1 MWKNKVSCM
10 LAVIALCGVMTAGAD
25 DYTIL
30 DKAEKVET
38 TIYGTA
44 QTGSLNDRVAALDK
58 LLNGQSTVSGSLQD
72 KTNALYKDVYGNSG
86 SDLSLVAAVNLM
98 QWQYSGQITE
108 EPILVRVDALEEGID
123 GKVITGALNGRVQS
137 LRHALLGNT
146 KYVSQSV
153 TIPAGTIVKMKN
165 LEALNS
171 KTAKE
176 GDTVHFAVS
185 EDVVIGDVV
194 AIPRGMEADGTITN
208 ARKSGMF
215 GKDGKIEITYHTV
228 RAADNTPVPLIIGEK
243 TKEEYKRTAGAV
255 GASAAGAIILGPV
268 GLVGGLFVHGND
280 VDIPVGTEMFAE
292 VKENT
297 EVMGFKEAGAADDMK
312 SADMAASGVVVAE
325 HPSST
330 ADTGTSQSGY
340 YGEVTPV
347 ELDDGKSENAP
358 QDKADHQDEDEEVVV
373 TITPS
378 EDQTTGD
385 VHE

>member
-1 MWKNKVSCM
+1 MWKKKVSCL
-10 LAVIALCGVMTAGAD
+10 LAVMALCGAMTAGAA

-30 DKAEKVET
+30 EKADKVET
-38 TIYGTA
+38 TVYGTT
-44 QTGSLNDRVAALDK
+44 QTGSLNERVAALDK
-58 LLNGQSTVSGSLQD
+58 LLNGQFTVSGSLQE

-98 QWQYSGQITE
+98 QWQYSGQVTE

-123 GKVITGALNGRVQS
+123 GKVITGALKGRVLS
-137 LRHALLGNT
+137 LRQALLGDT

-171 KTAKE
+171 KTAQE

-185 EDVVIGDVV
+185 EDVVVGDVV
-194 AIPRGMEADGTITN
+194 AIPRGMEAEGTITN

-280 VDIPVGTEMFAE
+280 VDIPVGTEMLAE
-292 VKENT
+292 AKDNT
-297 EVMGFKEAGAADDMK
+297 EVMGFRAVGTPDDMRT
-312 SADMAASGVVVAE
+312 ADMAASGVVVPAYPDAE
-325 HPSST
+325 TTEPTHET
-330 ADTGTSQSGY
+330 GY
-340 YGEVTPV
+340 YGDVTPV
-347 ELDDGKSENAP
+347 ELGGDSEAEDQN
-358 QDKADHQDEDEEVVV
+358 DESEEVVV

-378 EDQTTGD
+378 DEQVTGD

>member
-1 MWKNKVSCM
+1 MWKKKVSCL
-10 LAVIALCGVMTAGAD
+10 LAVMALCGAMTAGAA

-30 DKAEKVET
+30 EKADKVET
-38 TIYGTA
+38 TVYGTT
-44 QTGSLNDRVAALDK
+44 QTGSLNERVAALDK
-58 LLNGQSTVSGSLQD
+58 LLNGQSTVSGSLQE

-98 QWQYSGQITE
+98 QWQYSGQVTE

-123 GKVITGALNGRVQS
+123 GKVITGALKGRVLS
-137 LRHALLGNT
+137 LRQALLGDT

-171 KTAKE
+171 KTAQE

-185 EDVVIGDVV
+185 EDVVVGDVV
-194 AIPRGMEADGTITN
+194 AIPRGMEAEGTITN

-280 VDIPVGTEMFAE
+280 VDIPVGTEMLAE
-292 VKENT
+292 AKDNT
-297 EVMGFKEAGAADDMK
+297 EVMGFRAVGTPDDMRT
-312 SADMAASGVVVAE
+312 ADMAASGVVVPAYLDAE
-325 HPSST
+325 TTEPTHET
-330 ADTGTSQSGY
+330 GY
-340 YGEVTPV
+340 YGDVTPV
-347 ELDDGKSENAP
+347 ELGGDSEAEDQN
-358 QDKADHQDEDEEVVV
+358 DESEEVVV

-378 EDQTTGD
+378 DEQVTGD

>member
-1 MWKNKVSCM
+1 MWKKKVSCL
-10 LAVIALCGVMTAGAD
+10 LAVMALCGVMTAGAA

-30 DKAEKVET
+30 EKADKVET
-38 TIYGTA
+38 TVYGTT
-44 QTGSLNDRVAALDK
+44 QTGSLNERVAALNK
-58 LLNGQSTVSGSLQD
+58 LLNGQSTVSGSLQE

-98 QWQYSGQITE
+98 QWQYSGQVTE

-123 GKVITGALNGRVQS
+123 GKVITGALKGRVQS
-137 LRHALLGNT
+137 LRQALLGDT

-171 KTAKE
+171 KTAQE

-185 EDVVIGDVV
+185 EDVVVGDVV
-194 AIPRGMEADGTITN
+194 AIPRGMEAEGTITN

-292 VKENT
+292 AKDNT
-297 EVMGFKEAGAADDMK
+297 EVMGFREIGTPDDMRT
-312 SADMAASGVVVAE
+312 ADMAASGVVVTAYPAAE
-325 HPSST
+325 ETETPHET
-330 ADTGTSQSGY
+330 GY
-340 YGEVTPV
+340 YGDVTPV
-347 ELDDGKSENAP
+347 ELGGDSEAEDQN
-358 QDKADHQDEDEEVVV
+358 DESEEVVV

-378 EDQTTGD
+378 DEQMTGD

>member
-1 MWKNKVSCM
+1 MWKKKVSCL
-10 LAVIALCGVMTAGAD
+10 LAVMALCGAVTAGAA

-30 DKAEKVET
+30 EKADKVET
-38 TIYGTA
+38 TVYGTT
-44 QTGSLNDRVAALDK
+44 QTGSLNERVAALDK
-58 LLNGQSTVSGSLQD
+58 LLNGQSTVSGSLQE

-98 QWQYSGQITE
+98 QWQYSGQVTE

-123 GKVITGALNGRVQS
+123 GKVITGALKGRVLS
-137 LRHALLGNT
+137 LRQALLGDT

-171 KTAKE
+171 KTAQE

-185 EDVVIGDVV
+185 EDVVVGDVV
-194 AIPRGMEADGTITN
+194 AIPRGMEAEGTITN

-280 VDIPVGTEMFAE
+280 VDIPVGTEMLAE
-292 VKENT
+292 AKDNT
-297 EVMGFKEAGAADDMK
+297 EVMGFRAVGTPDDMRT
-312 SADMAASGVVVAE
+312 ADMAASGVVVPAYTDAE
-325 HPSST
+325 TTEPTHET
-330 ADTGTSQSGY
+330 GY
-340 YGEVTPV
+340 YGDVTPV
-347 ELDDGKSENAP
+347 ELGGDSEAEDQN
-358 QDKADHQDEDEEVVV
+358 DESEEVVV

-378 EDQTTGD
+378 DEQVTGD

>member
-1 MWKNKVSCM
+1 MWKKKVSCL
-10 LAVIALCGVMTAGAD
+10 LAVMALCGAVTAGAA

-30 DKAEKVET
+30 EKADKVET
-38 TIYGTA
+38 TVYGTT
-44 QTGSLNDRVAALDK
+44 QTGSLNERVAALDK
-58 LLNGQSTVSGSLQD
+58 LLNGQSTVSGSLQE

-98 QWQYSGQITE
+98 QWQYSGQVTE

-123 GKVITGALNGRVQS
+123 GKVITGALKGRVLS
-137 LRHALLGNT
+137 LRQALLGDT

-153 TIPAGTIVKMKN
+153 TIPAGTIAKMKT

-171 KTAKE
+171 KTAQE

-185 EDVVIGDVV
+185 EDVVVGDVV
-194 AIPRGMEADGTITN
+194 AIPRGMEAEGTITN

-280 VDIPVGTEMFAE
+280 VDIPVGTEMLAE
-292 VKENT
+292 AKDNT
-297 EVMGFKEAGAADDMK
+297 EVMGFRAVGTPDDMRT
-312 SADMAASGVVVAE
+312 ADMAASGVVVPAYPDAE
-325 HPSST
+325 TTEPTHET
-330 ADTGTSQSGY
+330 GY
-340 YGEVTPV
+340 YGDVTPV
-347 ELDDGKSENAP
+347 ELGGDSEAEDQN
-358 QDKADHQDEDEEVVV
+358 DESEEVVV

-378 EDQTTGD
+378 DEQVTGD

>member
-1 MWKNKVSCM
+1 MWKKKVSCL
-10 LAVIALCGVMTAGAD
+10 LAVMALCGVMTAGAA

-30 DKAEKVET
+30 EKADKVET
-38 TIYGTA
+38 TVYGTT
-44 QTGSLNDRVAALDK
+44 QTGSLNERVATLDK
-58 LLNGQSTVSGSLQD
+58 LLNGQSTVSGSLQE

-98 QWQYSGQITE
+98 QWQYSGQVTE

-123 GKVITGALNGRVQS
+123 GKVITGALKGRVQS
-137 LRHALLGNT
+137 LRQALLGDT

-171 KTAKE
+171 KTAQE

-194 AIPRGMEADGTITN
+194 AIPRGMEAEGTITN

-292 VKENT
+292 AKDNT
-297 EVMGFKEAGAADDMK
+297 EVMGFREIGTPDDMRT
-312 SADMAASGVVVAE
+312 ADMAASGVVVTAYPAAE
-325 HPSST
+325 ETETPHET
-330 ADTGTSQSGY
+330 GY
-340 YGEVTPV
+340 YGDVTPV
-347 ELDDGKSENAP
+347 ELGGDSEAEDQN
-358 QDKADHQDEDEEVVV
+358 DESEEVVV

-378 EDQTTGD
+378 DEQMTGD

>member
-1 MWKNKVSCM
+1 MWKKKVSCL
-10 LAVIALCGVMTAGAD
+10 LAVMALCGVMTAGAA

-30 DKAEKVET
+30 EKADKVET
-38 TIYGTA
+38 TVYGTT
-44 QTGSLNDRVAALDK
+44 QTGSLNERVAALDK
-58 LLNGQSTVSGSLQD
+58 LLNGQFTVSGSLQE

-98 QWQYSGQITE
+98 QWQYSGQVTE

-123 GKVITGALNGRVQS
+123 GKVITGALKGRVLS
-137 LRHALLGNT
+137 LRQALLGDT

-171 KTAKE
+171 KTAQE

-185 EDVVIGDVV
+185 EDVVVGDVV
-194 AIPRGMEADGTITN
+194 AIPRGMEAEGTITN

-280 VDIPVGTEMFAE
+280 VDIPVGTEMLAE
-292 VKENT
+292 AKDNT
-297 EVMGFKEAGAADDMK
+297 EVMGFRAVGTPDDMRT
-312 SADMAASGVVVAE
+312 ADMAASGVVVPAYPDAE
-325 HPSST
+325 TTEPTHET
-330 ADTGTSQSGY
+330 GY
-340 YGEVTPV
+340 YGDVTPV
-347 ELDDGKSENAP
+347 ELGGDSEAEDQN
-358 QDKADHQDEDEEVVV
+358 DESEEVVV

-378 EDQTTGD
+378 DEQVTGD

>member
-1 MWKNKVSCM
+1 MWKKKVSCL
-10 LAVIALCGVMTAGAD
+10 LAVMALCGAMTAGAA

-30 DKAEKVET
+30 EKADKVET
-38 TIYGTA
+38 TVYGTT
-44 QTGSLNDRVAALDK
+44 QTGSLNERVAALDK
-58 LLNGQSTVSGSLQD
+58 LLNGQSTVSGSLQE

-98 QWQYSGQITE
+98 QWQYSGQVTE

-123 GKVITGALNGRVQS
+123 GKVITGALKGRVQS
-137 LRHALLGNT
+137 LRQALLGDT

-171 KTAKE
+171 KTAQE

-185 EDVVIGDVV
+185 EDVVVGDVV
-194 AIPRGMEADGTITN
+194 AIPRGMEAEGTITN

-280 VDIPVGTEMFAE
+280 VDIPVGTEMLAE
-292 VKENT
+292 AKDNT
-297 EVMGFKEAGAADDMK
+297 EVMGFRAVGTSDDMRT
-312 SADMAASGVVVAE
+312 ADMAASGVVVPAYPDAE
-325 HPSST
+325 TTEPTHET
-330 ADTGTSQSGY
+330 GY
-340 YGEVTPV
+340 YGDVTPV
-347 ELDDGKSENAP
+347 ELGGDSEAEDQN
-358 QDKADHQDEDEEVVV
+358 DESEEVVV

-378 EDQTTGD
+378 DEQVTGD
-385 VHE
+385 R

>member
-1 MWKNKVSCM
+1 MWKKKVSCL
-10 LAVIALCGVMTAGAD
+10 LAVMALCGVMTAGAA

-30 DKAEKVET
+30 EKADKVET
-38 TIYGTA
+38 TVYGTT
-44 QTGSLNDRVAALDK
+44 QTGSLNERVAALDK
-58 LLNGQSTVSGSLQD
+58 LLNGQSTVSGSLQE

-98 QWQYSGQITE
+98 QWQYSGQVTE

-123 GKVITGALNGRVQS
+123 GKVITGALKGRVLS
-137 LRHALLGNT
+137 LRQALLGDT

-171 KTAKE
+171 KTAQE

-185 EDVVIGDVV
+185 EDVVVGDVV
-194 AIPRGMEADGTITN
+194 AIPRGMEAEGTITN

-243 TKEEYKRTAGAV
+243 TIEEYKRTAGAV

-280 VDIPVGTEMFAE
+280 VDIPVGTEMLAE
-292 VKENT
+292 AKDNT
-297 EVMGFKEAGAADDMK
+297 EVMGFRAVGTPDDMRT
-312 SADMAASGVVVAE
+312 ADMAASGVVVPAYPDAE
-325 HPSST
+325 TTEPTHET
-330 ADTGTSQSGY
+330 GY
-340 YGEVTPV
+340 YGDVTPV
-347 ELDDGKSENAP
+347 ELGGDSEAEDQN
-358 QDKADHQDEDEEVVV
+358 DESEEVVV

-378 EDQTTGD
+378 DEQVTGD

>member
-1 MWKNKVSCM
+1 MWKKKVSCL
-10 LAVIALCGVMTAGAD
+10 LAVMALCGAMTAGAA

-30 DKAEKVET
+30 EKADKVET
-38 TIYGTA
+38 TVYGTT
-44 QTGSLNDRVAALDK
+44 QTGSLNERVAALDK
-58 LLNGQSTVSGSLQD
+58 LLNGQSTVSGSLQE

-98 QWQYSGQITE
+98 QWQYSGQVTE

-123 GKVITGALNGRVQS
+123 GKVITGALKGRVLS
-137 LRHALLGNT
+137 LRQALLGDT

-171 KTAKE
+171 KTAQE
-176 GDTVHFAVS
+176 GDTVHFAVN
-185 EDVVIGDVV
+185 EDVVVGDVV
-194 AIPRGMEADGTITN
+194 AIPRGMEAEGTITN

-280 VDIPVGTEMFAE
+280 VDIPVGTEMLAE
-292 VKENT
+292 AKDNT
-297 EVMGFKEAGAADDMK
+297 EVMGFRAVGTPDDMRT
-312 SADMAASGVVVAE
+312 ADMAASGVVVPAYPDAE
-325 HPSST
+325 TTEPTHET
-330 ADTGTSQSGY
+330 GY
-340 YGEVTPV
+340 YGDVTPV
-347 ELDDGKSENAP
+347 ELGGDSEAEDKTMNLKKS
-358 QDKADHQDEDEEVVV
+358 
-373 TITPS
+373 
-378 EDQTTGD
+378 
-385 VHE
+385 